1 MRKLKNL
8 LDPKYTKICMY
19 AGVTAALTAVALL
32 LLWLSGGVWRRLWS
46 LFVAVLRPIVIGGI
60 FCYLLTPPV
69 NGFERAFTKK
79 KAHAWA
85 RPLSVLLTLLLTAA
99 GIILILL
106 LVLVA
111 MYRSVSAINLDAV
124 SALLSS
130 AQGDILSFLESLADR
145 VAEIG
150 LPVERIGN
158 LLAAIVNGIKNAA
171 TGLLFGVIF
180 AVYFLLDGTQI
191 GGYWKR
197 ALRLLAGEKA
207 ENRLALLREDADR
220 VFSGYIRGQFVDA
233 LIVGVLSSVA
243 FLIAGVPDAIVVGV
257 LTGFGNL
264 IPYVG
269 PTVGYL
275 TLAVVCIPSAA
286 WGKLLAGAIC
296 LAVIMSID
304 SNLINP
310 RLLSSKIKIHPLLV
324 VAALIGGGVIGG
336 FVGMIVAV
344 PTAALL
350 KVQFDRY
357 LEYRERTAAQADDLP
372 DSDSDA
378 TE

>member
-243 FLIAGVPDAIVVGV
+243 LLIAGVPNAIVVGA
-257 LTGFGNL
+257 LTGLGNL

>member
-106 LVLVA
+106 LVLIA

-180 AVYFLLDGTQI
+180 AVYFLMDGTQI

-243 FLIAGVPDAIVVGV
+243 LLIAGVPNAIVVGA
-257 LTGFGNL
+257 LTGLGNL

>member
-85 RPLSVLLTLLLTAA
+85 RPLSVLLTLLLTTA

-243 FLIAGVPDAIVVGV
+243 LLIAGVPNAIVVGA
-257 LTGFGNL
+257 LTGLGNL

>member
-19 AGVTAALTAVALL
+19 AGVTAALTAVAML

-106 LVLVA
+106 LVLIA

-257 LTGFGNL
+257 LTGLGNL

-286 WGKLLAGAIC
+286 WEKLLTGAIC

>member
-99 GIILILL
+99 GIILILV

-111 MYRSVSAINLDAV
+111 MYRSVSAINLDSV

-257 LTGFGNL
+257 LTG
-264 IPYVG
+264 V
-269 PTVGYL
+269 
-275 TLAVVCIPSAA
+275 
-286 WGKLLAGAIC
+286 GAILLMVAFLIQMIRFVTTDMTQNFLFLQTKFC
-296 LAVIMSID
+296 LWKLFAH
-304 SNLINP
+304 
-310 RLLSSKIKIHPLLV
+310 RQRC
-324 VAALIGGGVIGG
+324 
-336 FVGMIVAV
+336 FQ
-344 PTAALL
+344 TAA
-350 KVQFDRY
+350 
-357 LEYRERTAAQADDLP
+357 
-372 DSDSDA
+372 
-378 TE
+378 

>member
-99 GIILILL
+99 GIILILV

-111 MYRSVSAINLDAV
+111 MYRSVSAINLDSV

-243 FLIAGVPDAIVVGV
+243 LLIAGVPNAIVVGA
-257 LTGFGNL
+257 LTGLGNL

-286 WGKLLAGAIC
+286 WEKLLTGAIC